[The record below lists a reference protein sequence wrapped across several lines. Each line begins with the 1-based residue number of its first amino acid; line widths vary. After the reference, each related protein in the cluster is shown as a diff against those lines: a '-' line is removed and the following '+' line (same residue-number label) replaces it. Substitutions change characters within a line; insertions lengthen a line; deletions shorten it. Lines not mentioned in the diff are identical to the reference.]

1 MARTV
6 IALQSHGMVQKL
18 ESLDSEVREMENRK
32 DHLRQDVSAI
42 DKELKEK
49 NGAKAS
55 LEKEVSEL
63 RELVS
68 SLKKQEGVF
77 HIAD

>member
-6 IALQSHGMVQKL
+6 IELHANETDPAGMVQRL
-18 ESLDSEVREMENRK
+18 ESLDNEIKEMENRK
-32 DHLRQDVSAI
+32 DHLAQDVSTI

-55 LEKEVSEL
+55 LEKEVSKL
-63 RELVS
+63 RE
-68 SLKKQEGVF
+68 
-77 HIAD
+77 